1 MVASAPLLLAVMAR
15 SRPAE
20 PTYERDIFPIF
31 KRFCGGCH
39 GTEGGEGGVSLLALR
54 SSADLKTHR
63 ETWERV
69 IRQVSSGK
77 MPPPGMPAPSAAQ
90 RDLVVQFVGSAIR
103 GGPAPARVTMR
114 RLNRAE
120 YNNTVR
126 DLLGV
131 SLRPADDFPSDEV
144 GDGFD
149 NIGSVLSLSPLL
161 MERYLAAAREVAQA
175 AIYTSGPQAVRADA
189 TSSEEGAS
197 NPLPTGGRLLY
208 SNGEV
213 GALFTAPVAGTY
225 KVTVAAFQDKAGA
238 ESAKMAVSANGKAL
252 ETFDVVDAR
261 GRPGLYATMFE
272 APAGKVRLAASFIN
286 DFYQKNG
293 PRGTLDRNLGVLY
306 FELTGPLG
314 RAAGPSP
321 TQKRIIF
328 TRPTGDDWGMAG
340 RQVLRAFAS
349 RAYRRPP
356 TRDQVERLVGVM
368 ELAHHHGDSFEQG
381 IQLAIEAALCSANFL
396 FRPEPGPDLDDY
408 ALASRLSYFLWSS
421 MPDDTLFELARKG
434 KLRDPAQLVAQ
445 AKRMLADPKA
455 AALGD
460 NFAEQ
465 WLQTRKLANISPNR
479 AQFPEFGEGLR
490 QSMATETRLFFQN
503 VVAQDRPI
511 LDFLDARYSFV
522 DGRLANLYGITGV
535 TGKDFRKV
543 DLPKGRAGV
552 ITQASVLT
560 VTSNPTRTSPVKR
573 GKWILDN
580 ILGEPPPP
588 PPPGVSDLKSEGA
601 LSSASLR
608 ERLEAHRKDTLCA
621 SCHVQMDGLGFAL
634 ENFDAVGAWRTKDG
648 VYAIDARGT
657 LPDGA
662 EFEGPVELRNVLLAR
677 KGKFVR
683 CLAEKLTTY
692 AIGRGV
698 DERDRLSIDGI
709 VRSVA
714 ANGYRFSSLVAA
726 IVRSDAFRKQ
736 AVEK

>member
-1 MVASAPLLLAVMAR
+1 MAPAPLLIALAAP
-15 SRPAE
+15 SRVAG
-20 PTYERDIFPIF
+20 PTYERDIFPIL
-31 KRFCGGCH
+31 KQFCGPCH
-39 GTEGGEGGVSLLALR
+39 GASGGESGISLLALKT
-54 SSADLKTHR
+54 SADLKTHR

-69 IRQVSSGK
+69 IRQISSGK
-77 MPPPGMPAPSAAQ
+77 MPPTGMPAPSATQ
-90 RDLVVQFVGSAIR
+90 REMVVQFLGAAMR
-103 GGPAPARVTMR
+103 GGSAPARSTMR

-161 MERYLAAAREVAQA
+161 MERYLGAAREVAQA
-175 AIYTSGPQAVRADA
+175 AIYTDGSKAIRADA
-189 TSSEEGAS
+189 TSSEAGNS
-197 NPLPTGGRLLY
+197 NPLPDGGRLLY

-213 GALFTAPVAGTY
+213 EATFTAPVAGTY
-225 KVTVAAFQDKAGA
+225 KLTVAAFQDKAGP
-238 ESAKMAVSANGKAL
+238 ENAKMALSANGKPL
-252 ETFDVVDAR
+252 DTFEVADAR
-261 GRPGLYATMFE
+261 GRPGIYALNFE
-272 APAGKVRLAASFIN
+272 APAGRVRVAASFIN
-286 DFYQKNG
+286 DFYQKDG
-293 PRGTLDRNLGVLY
+293 PPGANDRNLGVLY

-314 RAAGPSP
+314 AVAGPSAA
-321 TQKRIIF
+321 QKRIIF
-328 TRPTGDDWGMAG
+328 TRPTSGDWGIAE
-340 RQVLRAFAS
+340 RQVLSAFAA

-356 TRDQVERLVGVM
+356 TRDQVERLVGVA
-368 ELAHHHGDSFEQG
+368 ELAHHNGESFEKG
-381 IQLAIEAALCSANFL
+381 IQLAIEAALCSPNFL

-421 MPDDTLFELARKG
+421 MPDDALFALAAKG
-434 KLRDPAQLVAQ
+434 KLRDPAVLVAQ

-455 AALGD
+455 AALAE
-460 NFAEQ
+460 NFAGQ
-465 WLQTRKLANISPNR
+465 WLQTRKLASMAPDR
-479 AQFPEFGEGLR
+479 ARFPEFNDELR

-522 DGRLANLYGITGV
+522 DSRLADLYGIGGV
-535 TGKDFRKV
+535 TGKAFRKV
-543 DLPKGRAGV
+543 ELPKGRAGV

-588 PPPGVSDLKSEGA
+588 PPPGVSDLKGEGA

-608 ERLEAHRKDTLCA
+608 ERLEAHRKDALCA

-634 ENFDAVGAWRTKDG
+634 ENYDAVGAWRAKDG
-648 VYAIDARGT
+648 VFAIDARGT

-662 EFEGPVELRNVLLAR
+662 KFEGPIELRDVLLAR

-698 DERDRLSIDGI
+698 DERDRATMDGI
-709 VRSVA
+709 VRSVG